1 MTIKYIFDEIAA
13 ESGDKAKV
21 AILSKYQDNELL
33 KRVLYMANSK
43 RVKFYLKQLPEY
55 AFDGDSTFTLDEAL
69 NEIQKIADREYTG
82 HTAINFLKQILSCLT
97 PDDAYIIER
106 IIEKDCK
113 IGMGTTFMNKVFKDL
128 IEDTP
133 YMGAISFDEKKARL
147 IFDKGKKG
155 LSQIKMDGRYCN
167 AIIRNG
173 EVELESRSGETTH
186 VTGAAFLSELAL
198 MDNVVLN
205 GELTMD
211 GVPRYESNGM
221 IASIIDICGKKSERT
236 DKENTKKLEAFQKKH
251 GSFEKALASI
261 RYTVWDCISIDE
273 YFAKKSKTPYK
284 TRLKNLEG
292 ILYGNESP
300 TNMVSLIESRVVNSY
315 KEAMDHF
322 QEVIATEIDGV
333 PLEGTIL
340 KAEDGEWKDGKPT
353 WQIKMKLEM
362 DVDLIIVGFNYGTKG
377 TKNEHVISS
386 LNCESSDG
394 LLKTRPQGIK
404 EDMMVYITE
413 NQDKLLGKIVQV
425 KCNGVSHDKDENY
438 SLMYPA
444 FIEFRDDK
452 NTCDSLEG
460 IKEIENM
467 AKSLAS
473 V

>member
-1 MTIKYIFDEIAA
+1 MTIKNIFDEIAA

-43 RVKFYLKQLPEY
+43 RVKFYLKQIPEY
-55 AFDGDSTFTLDEAL
+55 TCDGNSTYTL
-69 NEIQKIADREYTG
+69 NESLDMLQKIADREYTG
-82 HTAINFLKQILSCLT
+82 HDAINFLKEILCTST
-97 PDDAYIIER
+97 KDDAYIIER

-133 YMGAISFDEKKARL
+133 YMGAISFDEKKARA
-147 IFDKGKKG
+147 IFAKGKKG
-155 LSQIKMDGRYCN
+155 FSQIKMDGRYCN
-167 AIIRNG
+167 AIIRGG

-186 VTGAAFLSELAL
+186 VAGAAFLSELAL
-198 MDNVVLN
+198 MDDVVLN

-221 IASIIDICGKKSERT
+221 IASIIDICGKRESRT
-236 DKENTKKLEAFQKKH
+236 EKENEKKLAAFEEKH

-261 RYTVWDCISIDE
+261 RYTVWDCITVDE
-273 YFAKKSKTPYK
+273 YFAKKSKTSYRQ
-284 TRLKNLEG
+284 RLNNLRG
-292 ILYGNESP
+292 ILFGNESA
-300 TNMVSLIESRVVNSY
+300 TNMVSMIESREVSSY
-315 KEAMDHF
+315 SEAMEHF
-322 QEVIATEIDGV
+322 QEIIATEVDGV

-340 KAEDGEWKDGKPT
+340 KSEDGEWKDGKPT

-362 DVDLIIVGFNYGTKG
+362 DVDLVIVGFNYGTKG
-377 TKNEHVISS
+377 TKNENVISS

-404 EDMMVYITE
+404 EEMMVYITE
-413 NQDKLLGKIVQV
+413 NQDNLMGKVVQV
-425 KCNGVSHDKDENY
+425 KCNGVSHDKDGNY

-444 FIEFRDDK
+444 FVEVRDDK
-452 NTCDSLEG
+452 HTCNTLEE
-460 IKEIENM
+460 IKQIENM